1 MAQVV
6 PGGPPAAV
14 QSTMLATLGL
24 LLSVALSTWG
34 SYVSISCPTH
44 GHCRRALLSGNDIIL
59 RCNKAPASWYYQQE
73 ESSQPLALSSVS
85 NILVMEGSIL
95 IKSPLP
101 SQTGL
106 YSCLDSTGHQVSQY
120 EIDFQDVT
128 ALHVT
133 HKDLDQEPLQKET
146 LSLDGRVLIFTRWE
160 PWQACNHCEAPGER
174 KRLGYCHVQ
183 EPLEEPVPCS
193 LYLGKIKPWSS
204 RIRPELQ
211 IETCFE
217 ACNMSRRASAEF
229 TLFDSFTLNAESDSV
244 WLTCPLGSIYRPL
257 IWEANNTPL
266 TWQSQLSGQ
275 GLGSVLDI
283 ASGGRRLRIF
293 QPAIYTCFVQQEFV
307 ARFNPV
313 DDPGVLDRWGRRGA
327 RGHNAGKAPW
337 AEADPIFKGL
347 KLVLL
352 VGTVLVL
359 AGALFKFIRR
369 SLNRRFPQ
377 VLLVK

>member
-1 MAQVV
+1 
-6 PGGPPAAV
+6 
-14 QSTMLATLGL
+14 MLATLGL
-24 LLSVALSTWG
+24 LLGLALSAWG
-34 SYVSISCPTH
+34 SHVSISCPTH
-44 GHCRRALLSGNDIIL
+44 GRCQRALLSGNDIIL
-59 RCNKAPASWYYQQE
+59 HCNKTQASWYYQQE
-73 ESSQPLALSSVS
+73 ETSQPIPLSGAS
-85 NILVMEGSIL
+85 NILVMKEGSIL
-95 IKSPLP
+95 MKNPLP

-106 YSCLDSTGHQVSQY
+106 YSCLDSVGSQVLQY

-128 ALHVT
+128 ALYVT
-133 HKDLDQEPLQKET
+133 HRDLNQEPLRNET
-146 LSLDGRVLIFTRWE
+146 LSLDGRVLIFTHWQ
-160 PWQACNHCEAPGER
+160 PWQGCNYCEGSGER
-174 KRLGYCHVQ
+174 KRLGYCYIQ

-193 LYLGKIKPWSS
+193 LYLGKIKPWSN

-217 ACNMSRRASAEF
+217 ACNTSRRASATF
-229 TLFDSFTLNAESDSV
+229 TLFDSFSLKEGSDSV

-266 TWQSQLSGQ
+266 TWQGQLSGQ
-275 GLGSVLDI
+275 GLGSALDI
-283 ASGGRRLRIF
+283 SSGGRRLRIF

-313 DDPGVLDRWGRRGA
+313 DDPRVLDSLGRRGA
-327 RGHNAGKAPW
+327 RGHNTGKAPW

-359 AGALFKFIRR
+359 AGALFKFIRL
-369 SLNRRFPQ
+369 SLGRRFSQ